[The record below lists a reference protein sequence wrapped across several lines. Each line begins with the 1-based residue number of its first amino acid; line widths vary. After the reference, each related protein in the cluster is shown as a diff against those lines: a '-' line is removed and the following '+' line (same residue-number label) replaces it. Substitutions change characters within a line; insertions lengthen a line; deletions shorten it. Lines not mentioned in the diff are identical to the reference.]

1 MRTEADTVLEQARQ
15 EILNAAGQGILL
27 NEFTGSQGYDVDLKF
42 TPWDMDSDYDDVN
55 VCATV
60 ETLLKEKMPEKGQ
73 DVKVSVVK
81 VESWPASG
89 NGEEAVE
96 DYSVI
101 AQDGAINYEKVTYD
115 MLDSEVGGAVY
126 DVTLKLTYLQS
137 SLEEEATF
145 IVPMHTYTR
154 QERLDDAAE
163 YAVRFSTIQG
173 NNSAPEQI
181 TGDLTLPNLADDD
194 TYAYYAIFSA
204 WESSQP
210 EVVAVDGKVNHGD
223 QDVPVTLKV
232 KTYYSQAWLDDSD
245 YMMDPGPLGE
255 NESVDEIQVT
265 VLSADNAL
273 QTTVQK
279 AQTLYNQAKEGTG
292 YGQYAPGAK
301 AKLNHAIKEA
311 KAVLADDNADNAAK
325 QAAMAKLE
333 LAIASFEDERRPVAA
348 NVSIVIHADNG
359 FLYPRTEIVAPSDA
373 DAGYPV
379 ADVDGVTAFDAL
391 AYVHQQVYGEA
402 FAADPQAYLNITK
415 DGFVTALMARQTSNI
430 GFFVNHKYPADAYG
444 TGYTMDQTVL
454 KDGDLV
460 EVFIY
465 GDEDWLDE
473 YLFFDKDALKVNK
486 GKDFTLTLQGFP
498 AMFAYDAAQSVPQAI
513 ANAKVLVGSS
523 WDTLEDTGK
532 VTDENGKVTLNLPEK
547 GVYYVSVNADRA
559 GIDTSHYI
567 APACIVTVGSSSS
580 GSHQGGS
587 SSNDNNK
594 EPDPVTPSEPAAP
607 GTSTAFTDV
616 PAGHWAADA
625 IGYMA
630 EKGYINGRTDAQF
643 VPNGAISRAEFVAI
657 LARMSGDTLP
667 QAEAKF
673 ADVAADSW
681 YAPYVAWGVAHEIVT
696 GRDQNTFDPNGNISR
711 EEMAVMIQRYSDY
724 QEISLPAATTA
735 DFADFSQCAAYAKEA
750 VARVAAAEIINGRE
764 NNQFM
769 PKANASRAEAATMLY
784 RLLVK

>member
-373 DAGYPV
+373 DA
-379 ADVDGVTAFDAL
+379 DVYKRQQQTEQQDQQPQEGAVNARVQEIENTLMEQIGEMPAFNGGENLGALVISLTNPYWVGMKEAYEAAAEEYGV
-391 AYVHQQVYGEA
+391 
-402 FAADPQAYLNITK
+402 NIEVMSAPTE
-415 DGFVTALMARQTSNI
+415 
-430 GFFVNHKYPADAYG
+430 
-444 TGYTMDQTVL
+444 
-454 KDGDLV
+454 GDKQSQL
-460 EVFIY
+460 E
-465 GDEDWLDE
+465 
-473 YLFFDKDALKVNK
+473 
-486 GKDFTLTLQGFP
+486 TLQGM
-498 AMFAYDAAQSVPQAI
+498 ALKDYDAI
-513 ANAKVLVGSS
+513 VLSPIEPYNLLPGIVSCN
-523 WDTLEDTGK
+523 
-532 VTDENGKVTLNLPEK
+532 ENEIPVINLGPVSYTHLD
-547 GVYYVSVNADRA
+547 VYKR
-559 GIDTSHYI
+559 
-567 APACIVTVGSSSS
+567 
-580 GSHQGGS
+580 QLLRRL
-587 SSNDNNK
+587 
-594 EPDPVTPSEPAAP
+594 
-607 GTSTAFTDV
+607 AF
-616 PAGHWAADA
+616 W
-625 IGYMA
+625 
-630 EKGYINGRTDAQF
+630 E
-643 VPNGAISRAEFVAI
+643 SR
-657 LARMSGDTLP
+657 
-667 QAEAKF
+667 
-673 ADVAADSW
+673 
-681 YAPYVAWGVAHEIVT
+681 
-696 GRDQNTFDPNGNISR
+696 
-711 EEMAVMIQRYSDY
+711 
-724 QEISLPAATTA
+724 
-735 DFADFSQCAAYAKEA
+735 
-750 VARVAAAEIINGRE
+750 
-764 NNQFM
+764 
-769 PKANASRAEAATMLY
+769 
-784 RLLVK
+784 